1 MKSITITITIIHDM
15 NKIHPAADTPPAIY
29 IKMEED
35 WIIVI
40 VGVGDG
46 IDELIGSWQILS
58 LILFKGTGQVGS
70 NVTKLDPYI
79 TLVSFNT
86 HSSIH
91 DTIWVEE
98 IESKLNTWAL

>member
-46 IDELIGSWQILS
+46 IDELIGS
-58 LILFKGTGQVGS
+58 
-70 NVTKLDPYI
+70 
-79 TLVSFNT
+79 
-86 HSSIH
+86 
-91 DTIWVEE
+91 
-98 IESKLNTWAL
+98 